1 MTGGYK
7 IVDFHNTNL
16 VTGAETP
23 VTISGVY
30 SEIENNYRK
39 AILISGL
46 VIDGVEKASSFVEC
60 VQGDNSCTLSV
71 YGKTITVSSLDV
83 VSIA

>member
-7 IVDFHNTNL
+7 IIDFHNTNL
-16 VTGAETP
+16 VTGSESP
-23 VTISGVY
+23 VTISGIY

-39 AILISGL
+39 ALMCGNL
-46 VIDGVEKASSFVEC
+46 VIDGVEKANCFVEC
-60 VQGDNSCTLSV
+60 VQGDNSCTISA
-71 YGKTITVSSLDV
+71 YGKTITITSLDV